1 MPRVMCTHCCY
12 DHWSVFICIQHADII
27 CMAAATSYILQLIPI
42 FHQYWKYCSQMAWGG
57 SWSEDWTSFVCGGD
71 EDRGRGG
78 LLRNRQHTHTHK
90 VTPHSAHGC
99 KISNIHGMASCR
111 TPDRSITRMRASL
124 VCAQPRVAIDP
135 RAERAISRI
144 GVPGPRSGSET
155 WSEGVYRV
163 IGANR
168 HQLLSRYK
176 D

>member
-1 MPRVMCTHCCY
+1 MYTTCGYNMYGCRHQLY
-12 DHWSVFICIQHADII
+12 L
-27 CMAAATSYILQLIPI
+27 AANTNFSPILEILLANGLGGQLVRRL
-42 FHQYWKYCSQMAWGG
+42 FC
-57 SWSEDWTSFVCGGD
+57 V
-71 EDRGRGG
+71 RGRRGS
-78 LLRNRQHTHTHK
+78 RERRVVAESPAHTHK

-99 KISNIHGMASCR
+99 KISNIHGMASCH

>member
-1 MPRVMCTHCCY
+1 MYGCRHQLYLAANTNFSPILEILLANGLGGAAGQKTGPLLCAGETRIEGEEGCCGIA
-12 DHWSVFICIQHADII
+12 S
-27 CMAAATSYILQLIPI
+27 
-42 FHQYWKYCSQMAWGG
+42 
-57 SWSEDWTSFVCGGD
+57 
-71 EDRGRGG
+71 
-78 LLRNRQHTHTHK
+78 THTHK

-99 KISNIHGMASCR
+99 KISNIHGMASCH

>member
-27 CMAAATSYILQLIPI
+27 CMAAATSYILLLIPI
-42 FHQYWKYCSQMAWGG
+42 FHQYWKYCSQMAGLG
-57 SWSEDWTSFVCGGD
+57 QLVRRLDLFCV
-71 EDRGRGG
+71 RGRRGS
-78 LLRNRQHTHTHK
+78 RERRVVAESPAHTHK

-99 KISNIHGMASCR
+99 KISNIHGMASCH

>member
-1 MPRVMCTHCCY
+1 MCTTCGYNMYGCRHQLY
-12 DHWSVFICIQHADII
+12 L
-27 CMAAATSYILQLIPI
+27 AANTNFSPILEILLANG
-42 FHQYWKYCSQMAWGG
+42 CAWG

-99 KISNIHGMASCR
+99 KISNIHGMASCH

-168 HQLLSRYK
+168 LQLLSRYK

>member
-1 MPRVMCTHCCY
+1 MYGCRHQLY
-12 DHWSVFICIQHADII
+12 L
-27 CMAAATSYILQLIPI
+27 AANTNFSPILEILLANGLGGQLVRRLDL
-42 FHQYWKYCSQMAWGG
+42 FC
-57 SWSEDWTSFVCGGD
+57 V
-71 EDRGRGG
+71 RGRRGS
-78 LLRNRQHTHTHK
+78 RERRVVAESPAHTHK

-99 KISNIHGMASCR
+99 KISNIHGMASCH

-168 HQLLSRYK
+168 HQLLSEYK